1 MPGGSKKGGGLKTVM
16 YKMKNSMLKMS
27 AKHKSP
33 IQGNYG
39 SPPTKHLGSATHP
52 TGAIA
57 AHEGHMSRK
66 MTKKLKTKK
75 D

>member
-16 YKMKNSMLKMS
+16 YKKNTPFKMKK
-27 AKHKSP
+27 AP
-33 IQGNYG
+33 Y
-39 SPPTKHLGSATHP
+39 KHLGSATHP

-57 AHEGHMSRK
+57 AHKGHMSRK
-66 MTKKLKTKK
+66 MTKKLKTKE